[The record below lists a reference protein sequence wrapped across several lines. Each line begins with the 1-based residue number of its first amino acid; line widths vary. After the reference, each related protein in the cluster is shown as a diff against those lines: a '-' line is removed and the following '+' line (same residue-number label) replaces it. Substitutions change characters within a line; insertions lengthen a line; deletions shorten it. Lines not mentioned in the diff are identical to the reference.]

1 MAERILVAKVG
12 LDGHDRGIKVVTRL
26 LRDAGFEVIYGG
38 LRQTPETI
46 AAVALQEDVDA
57 VGISIHSG
65 SHLTL
70 APAVVQ
76 ALRDRG
82 LDTPVIL
89 GGIIP
94 DQDQDALLAAGVASI
109 LTPGAGE
116 DEVVAAVRQAVD
128 SVDDA
133 AGRAG

>member
-26 LRDAGFEVIYGG
+26 LRDAGYEVIYGG
-38 LRQTPETI
+38 LRQTPESI
-46 AAVALQEDVDA
+46 AAAALQEDVDA

-70 APAVVQ
+70 APAVVE
-76 ALRDRG
+76 ALRARD

-94 DQDQDALLAAGVASI
+94 DQDRRALTDAGVAAI
-109 LTPGAGE
+109 LTPGANE
-116 DEVVAAVRQAVD
+116 AEVVEAVRQAL
-128 SVDDA
+128 A
-133 AGRAG
+133 APA

>member
-26 LRDAGFEVIYGG
+26 LRDAGYEVIYGG
-38 LRQTPETI
+38 LRQTPESI
-46 AAVALQEDVDA
+46 AAAALQEDVDA

-70 APAVVQ
+70 APAVVE
-76 ALRDRG
+76 ALRARD

-94 DQDQDALLAAGVASI
+94 DQDRQALTDAGVAAI
-109 LTPGAGE
+109 LTPGANE
-116 DEVVAAVRQAVD
+116 SEVVDAVR
-128 SVDDA
+128 
-133 AGRAG
+133 RALGAPT

>member
-26 LRDAGFEVIYGG
+26 LRDAGYEVIYGG
-38 LRQTPETI
+38 LRQTPESI
-46 AAVALQEDVDA
+46 AAAALQEDVDA

-70 APAVVQ
+70 APAVVE
-76 ALRDRG
+76 ALRARD

-94 DQDQDALLAAGVASI
+94 DQDRQALTDAGVAAI
-109 LTPGAGE
+109 LTPGANE
-116 DEVVAAVRQAVD
+116 AEVVDAVRLALD
-128 SVDDA
+128 TPA
-133 AGRAG
+133 

>member
-1 MAERILVAKVG
+1 MVERILVAKVG

-70 APAVVQ
+70 APAVID
-76 ALRDRG
+76 ALRAKG
-82 LDTPVIL
+82 LETPVVL
-89 GGIIP
+89 GGIVP
-94 DQDQDALLAAGVASI
+94 DQDLERLEKAGVAAV
-109 LTPGAGE
+109 LTPGASA
-116 DEVVAAVRQAVD
+116 DEVVAAVEGSLRKSEA
-128 SVDDA
+128 S
-133 AGRAG
+133 

>member
-26 LRDAGFEVIYGG
+26 LRDAGYEVIYGG
-38 LRQTPETI
+38 LRQTPESI
-46 AAVALQEDVDA
+46 AAAALQEDVDA

-70 APAVVQ
+70 APAVVE
-76 ALRDRG
+76 ALRARD

-94 DQDQDALLAAGVASI
+94 DQDRQALTDAGVAAI
-109 LTPGAGE
+109 LTPGANE
-116 DEVVAAVRQAVD
+116 SEVVDAVRRAL
-128 SVDDA
+128 DA
-133 AGRAG
+133 PA